1 VLLLTSRQLLLHV
14 SGGTADSP
22 GIDLNGNWGHKFVP
36 SRLACSES
44 YSGQTAFEAHETR
57 AMADYLV
64 NGSNPETGRT
74 LPIKAFIDLHSY
86 GQLCELLKRRS
97 G

>member
-1 VLLLTSRQLLLHV
+1 MLLLPASLQLLLHV
-14 SGGTADSP
+14 SGRTADSP

-64 NGSNPETGRT
+64 NGSSPETGRT

-86 GQLCELLKRRS
+86 GQLCEFA
-97 G
+97 